1 MNGTTRGLVLGG
13 MAIWL
18 GLAVTIPAV
27 ARAEGSPQA
36 DILFKSG
43 LGKYFAGDLSGA
55 VTDLEDAVRYDP
67 KDKKIKSFLV
77 KVLVDS
83 AARHTDRHDF
93 KAALPYLEKAKKHA
107 PESARV
113 NELYQ
118 AVYAELHPAPAAG
131 GSGAAGGGGAPADS
145 GVLKDLFKS
154 FSDSQEKI
162 IETYTGP
169 MKLLEKTINEQ
180 SKERVMLGN
189 IIEKGQEAS
198 SQAIRRTVVFGLGGL
213 AAGIVIVIAGIWL
226 ILHYVSVRREA
237 LLMQHQERILNMMQ
251 QQSLA
256 LTQGGGASPRLML
269 TQSSSTRQ
277 LIEDP
282 NPLIRAKG
290 VEVIEAEL
298 VEEKDSEV
306 AERLL
311 APFLQDENN
320 RVRANAAKAMYKY
333 KPDVA
338 LKILREMIDAQ
349 DKWMRVSA
357 VWALGEIGADD
368 GAQILL
374 DLRDDPEYHVRRRV
388 YKSLQKFQE
397 LRKDDMS
404 VELREVVDKAVRDL
418 AITEQQAQG

>member
-1 MNGTTRGLVLGG
+1 MGTLLCYQILV
-13 MAIWL
+13 I
-18 GLAVTIPAV
+18 
-27 ARAEGSPQA
+27 
-36 DILFKSG
+36 
-43 LGKYFAGDLSGA
+43 
-55 VTDLEDAVRYDP
+55 
-67 KDKKIKSFLV
+67 
-77 KVLVDS
+77 
-83 AARHTDRHDF
+83 
-93 KAALPYLEKAKKHA
+93 
-107 PESARV
+107 
-113 NELYQ
+113 
-118 AVYAELHPAPAAG
+118 
-131 GSGAAGGGGAPADS
+131 
-145 GVLKDLFKS
+145 
-154 FSDSQEKI
+154 
-162 IETYTGP
+162 
-169 MKLLEKTINEQ
+169 
-180 SKERVMLGN
+180 
-189 IIEKGQEAS
+189 
-198 SQAIRRTVVFGLGGL
+198 
-213 AAGIVIVIAGIWL
+213 
-226 ILHYVSVRREA
+226 
-237 LLMQHQERILNMMQ
+237 NMMQ

-256 LTQGGGASPRLML
+256 LSQGGGASPRLML

-338 LKILREMIDAQ
+338 LKVLREMIDAA

-357 VWALGEIGADD
+357 VWALGEIGSDD

-397 LRKDDMS
+397 TRKDDMPA
-404 VELREVVDKAVRDL
+404 ELRDVVDKAVREL
-418 AITEQQAQG
+418 AAAEPQAQG

>member
-1 MNGTTRGLVLGG
+1 MNGTGRGLILGG
-13 MAIWL
+13 MAVWL
-18 GLAVTIPAV
+18 GLAAIAPAI

-36 DILFKSG
+36 DILFKTG
-43 LGKYFAGDLSGA
+43 LGKFFAGDLGGA
-55 VTDLEDAVRYDP
+55 VTDLEDAVRYDS

-93 KAALPYLEKAKKHA
+93 KAALPYLEKAKKYA

-118 AVYAELHPAPAAG
+118 AVYTELHPAPVT
-131 GSGAAGGGGAPADS
+131 SPGAAGGGAASADA
-145 GVLKDLFKS
+145 GVLKELFKS
-154 FSDSQEKI
+154 FSDSQQKI
-162 IETYTGP
+162 VETYTGP
-169 MKLLEKTINEQ
+169 IELLKQTMNEQ
-180 SKERVMLGN
+180 SKERQMLGGS
-189 IIEKGQEAS
+189 IEKGQEAA

-213 AAGIVIVIAGIWL
+213 GAGIVIVIAGIWL
-226 ILHYVSVRREA
+226 ILHYVGVRREA

-256 LTQGGGASPRLML
+256 LSQGGGASPRLML

-338 LKILREMIDAQ
+338 LKVLREMIDAA

-357 VWALGEIGADD
+357 VWALGEIGSDD

-397 LRKDDMS
+397 TRKDDMPA
-404 VELREVVDKAVRDL
+404 ELRDVVDKAVREL
-418 AITEQQAQG
+418 AAAEPQAQG